1 MPWIGV
7 IIFCLAASWYSLYFL
22 ELDALLAPLLKFWL
36 LIKPLLFKT
45 LPAAGLW
52 LWTQT
57 AAKLVGWFAELVTL
71 LSTVLGGWKAWSV
84 KKLTRQIGRFL
95 LSLSARFVTVSVLLN
110 LLFGHERRGVK
121 SLPRLAI
128 HKLRATWF
136 GKVLRW
142 WANSSERQKR
152 LVLGLVL
159 CTILV
164 FAGQAMLGVSVLL
177 FDLAWEILLLLWRL
191 TVILWRLVSPFL
203 LKLVPN
209 FIGNFITQKVIPLA
223 ADVIPIIKDDHRV
236 IYLRFNIRRHL
247 RRTKAW
253 LYLKSRAR
261 RDSVRNRLTP
271 LVSDNLRARK
281 TALLNAANRVS
292 AGNEKSDNGTHLK

>member
-1 MPWIGV
+1 
-7 IIFCLAASWYSLYFL
+7 
-22 ELDALLAPLLKFWL
+22 
-36 LIKPLLFKT
+36 
-45 LPAAGLW
+45 
-52 LWTQT
+52 
-57 AAKLVGWFAELVTL
+57 
-71 LSTVLGGWKAWSV
+71 
-84 KKLTRQIGRFL
+84 
-95 LSLSARFVTVSVLLN
+95 
-110 LLFGHERRGVK
+110 
-121 SLPRLAI
+121 
-128 HKLRATWF
+128 
-136 GKVLRW
+136 
-142 WANSSERQKR
+142 
-152 LVLGLVL
+152 
-159 CTILV
+159 
-164 FAGQAMLGVSVLL
+164 MLGVSVLL